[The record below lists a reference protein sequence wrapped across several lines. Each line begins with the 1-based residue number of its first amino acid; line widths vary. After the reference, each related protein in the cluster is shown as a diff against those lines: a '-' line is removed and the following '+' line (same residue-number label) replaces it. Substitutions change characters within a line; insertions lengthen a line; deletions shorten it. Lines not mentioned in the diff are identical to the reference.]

1 MRLELVL
8 ELFFFILGSFG
19 GQNWPKRVKKAPK
32 IRKKKAFFEFF
43 GAKPMIM
50 VLDA

>member
-8 ELFFFILGSFG
+8 ELFFLFWGLSGVKIGQKGS
-19 GQNWPKRVKKAPK
+19 KKHQKYA
-32 IRKKKAFFEFF
+32 KKAFFEFF

>member
-8 ELFFFILGSFG
+8 ELFFLFWGLSGVKIGQKGSKKH
-19 GQNWPKRVKKAPK
+19 QKYAKKRH
-32 IRKKKAFFEFF
+32 FFEFF